1 MVCLISGED
10 ETAGQWLKAQW
21 PQPFTRLEAD
31 RPLCQWFGH
40 PLTAEIFR
48 LTCLIL
54 GFRGRGIFFPKELSG
69 CAILSPTDAVP
80 AASKGLSARNLVR
93 RIWTAS
99 QHRDANRMETVTTD
113 EQMVEQALSGDPEAF
128 GEIVRRWE
136 RRIFALSFGMLGRE
150 EDARDATQET
160 FLAAFRNLRGF
171 RGEAKV
177 SSWLHRIAVNQCIT
191 RQRRAKVRSE
201 TALEDEAEKNAAVFA
216 LPAEVSPAR
225 TAEHREISFAVR
237 KAVSTLPPDL
247 RQVVV
252 MKEFEELTFQE
263 ISEVLEVPLSTVK
276 SRLYT
281 ALRQLQMRL
290 HKFGQPKA

>member
-1 MVCLISGED
+1 
-10 ETAGQWLKAQW
+10 
-21 PQPFTRLEAD
+21 
-31 RPLCQWFGH
+31 
-40 PLTAEIFR
+40 
-48 LTCLIL
+48 
-54 GFRGRGIFFPKELSG
+54 
-69 CAILSPTDAVP
+69 
-80 AASKGLSARNLVR
+80 
-93 RIWTAS
+93 
-99 QHRDANRMETVTTD
+99 METVTTD
-113 EQMVEQALSGDPEAF
+113 EQMVERALSGDPEAF

-136 RRIFALSFGMLGRE
+136 RRIFALAFGMLGRE

-191 RQRRAKVRSE
+191 RQRRTKVRSE

-216 LPAEVSPAR
+216 LPADVSPAR
-225 TAEHREISFAVR
+225 AAEHQEVSSAVR
-237 KAVSTLPPDL
+237 KAVCALPADL

-263 ISEVLEVPLSTVK
+263 ISDVLEVPLSTVK

-281 ALRQLQMRL
+281 ALRQLQQRL
-290 HKFGQPKA
+290 QKFGGAKRS

>member
-1 MVCLISGED
+1 MPAAGASKD
-10 ETAGQWLKAQW
+10 QMETA
-21 PQPFTRLEAD
+21 T
-31 RPLCQWFGH
+31 
-40 PLTAEIFR
+40 
-48 LTCLIL
+48 
-54 GFRGRGIFFPKELSG
+54 
-69 CAILSPTDAVP
+69 
-80 AASKGLSARNLVR
+80 N
-93 RIWTAS
+93 
-99 QHRDANRMETVTTD
+99 D
-113 EQMVEQALSGDPEAF
+113 EQIVERALSGDPEAF

-136 RRIFALSFGMLGRE
+136 RRIFALAFGMLGRE

-191 RQRRAKVRSE
+191 RQRRARVRSE

-216 LPAEVSPAR
+216 LPIDASPAR
-225 TAEHREISFAVR
+225 NAETIERTQAVR
-237 KAVSTLPPDL
+237 RAVGTLPPDL

-263 ISEVLEVPLSTVK
+263 IADALEIPLSTVK

-290 HKFGQPKA
+290 QKFGDSRAI